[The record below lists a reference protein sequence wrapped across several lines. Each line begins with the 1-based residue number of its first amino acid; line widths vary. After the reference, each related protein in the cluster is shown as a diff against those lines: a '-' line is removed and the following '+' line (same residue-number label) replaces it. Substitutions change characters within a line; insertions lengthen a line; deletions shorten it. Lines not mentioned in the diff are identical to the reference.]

1 MADVTDNELTLKQR
15 LKKALLL
22 ADKLKRE
29 GLVEKEVNRELAKRN
44 EVLRREVQVA
54 EERRVVASHAA
65 EDLEVQVAQLLLM
78 VGAGAGAAAGGMGG
92 VVRRRS
98 RGSEVE

>member
-65 EDLEVQVAQLLLM
+65 EDLEVQVAQLLGAQGGRLTCCGGSG
-78 VGAGAGAAAGGMGG
+78 GAGCAIAEERR
-92 VVRRRS
+92 VVA
-98 RGSEVE
+98 